1 MLKVSKNVPKV
12 FKNEPKLRKIG
23 NIWYYVHFE
32 KKKYVKNYKVGV
44 FLNKKR
50 HDKLLSVEE
59 NWNKT

>member
-1 MLKVSKNVPKV
+1 MSPKMCQKCSKMSQNW
-12 FKNEPKLRKIG
+12 EKLVIFG
-23 NIWYYVHFE
+23 IMCIL

>member
-1 MLKVSKNVPKV
+1 MCIL
-12 FKNEPKLRKIG
+12 
-23 NIWYYVHFE
+23 

-59 NWNKT
+59 NWNKTQGRPKIRQKLVKNEKNW